1 MIKDEVADI
10 LEFFDH

>member
-1 MIKDEVADI
+1 MIKDEVVDI